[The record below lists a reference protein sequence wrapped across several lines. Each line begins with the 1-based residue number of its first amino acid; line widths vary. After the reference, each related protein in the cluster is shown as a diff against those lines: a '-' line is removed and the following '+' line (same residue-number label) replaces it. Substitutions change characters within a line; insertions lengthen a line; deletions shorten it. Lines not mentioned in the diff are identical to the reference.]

1 MVHHSYDYVLVLM
14 SYVVSVLGSFTA
26 LRLMAGIQD
35 IHDTT
40 RRWKRLILAS
50 LVVGVG
56 AIWAMHFIGMLA
68 LNMPVKVDYAPGLTA
83 LSAVVAV
90 IACLIGLSLTS
101 RGDHSRLNLLT
112 AGTYMGIGVA
122 AMHYM
127 GMAAMR
133 MPATTVYNGA
143 ITSLSI
149 LIAIV
154 ASVAALWMAY
164 KRSSVLQ
171 SMFGALVMGL
181 AVCGMH
187 YVGMAAARFAV
198 LGTPEVAE
206 AHGIDSLYLGM
217 LVFGVIVVM
226 LLGVLIA
233 GLRNRE
239 VFAIDS

>member
-1 MVHHSYDYVLVLM
+1 MIHHSYDYMLVLM

-35 IHDTT
+35 VHDKAQ
-40 RRWKRLILAS
+40 RWKRLVLAS

-68 LNMPVKVDYAPGLTA
+68 LKMPVTVDYDPILTA
-83 LSAVVAV
+83 LSALVAV
-90 IACLIGLSLTS
+90 VACLIGLSLTS

-149 LIAIV
+149 LIAVV

-164 KRSSVLQ
+164 KRSSALQ

-187 YVGMAAARFAV
+187 YTGMAAARFV
-198 LGTPEVAE
+198 LIGKPDTAG
-206 AHGIDSLYLGM
+206 AHSIDSLYLGLM
-217 LVFGVIVVM
+217 VFGVIVTM
-226 LLGVLIA
+226 LVGVLIA
-233 GLRNRE
+233 ALKNRQ
-239 VFAIDS
+239 VLAIDH